1 MRQCS
6 ITDEHVKPERERR
19 VDIKTPKRPGVK
31 LLTLSNKI
39 VVSVLSEANKVEER
53 ESKGLIILRRKLC
66 VCVCVSYLSRFP
78 KQQLHLLIAAT
89 RENTQQITVINTH
102 TKKKINIF
110 IHIL

>member
-66 VCVCVSYLSRFP
+66 VCMCFLSIQVP
-78 KQQLHLLIAAT
+78 QTTTSLADSSNQ
-89 RENTQQITVINTH
+89 REH
-102 TKKKINIF
+102 TTDNS
-110 IHIL
+110 H